1 MHATQPTMK
10 SQPVYPPLAWD
21 ASGRRHLVVAEA
33 DVSAVLEAL
42 GPCPGPVRTVA
53 PAALADALAV
63 ESMGL
68 RLVVIGDESML
79 WQATKVAYAAG
90 LGDDAIRRHRLNT
103 MARPVWCVHC
113 QAMHGGVRTN
123 LLTCDGCGRTL
134 FVRDHFSRH
143 VGAYMGVMVDAEVP
157 GERPAVETLYP

>member
-1 MHATQPTMK
+1 MRAPTMT

-21 ASGRRHLVVAEA
+21 ASGRCHWVVAEG
-33 DVSAVLEAL
+33 DVSATLNAL
-42 GPCPGPVRTVA
+42 GPCPGPWRQVA
-53 PAALADALAV
+53 LAALADGLATA
-63 ESMGL
+63 SMGL
-68 RLVVIGDESML
+68 RLYLIGDEALL

-90 LGDDAIRRHRLNT
+90 LGDDVIRRHRAGTL
-103 MARPVWCVHC
+103 ARPVWCVHC
-113 QAMHGGVRTN
+113 QTMHGGVRTN
-123 LLTCDGCGRTL
+123 LLTCEGCGRTL